1 MLEAHSRLWE
11 SGKLAR
17 HHDVRSTAVL
27 GVAILLCLV
36 LGCSSPPPELRVLET
51 PGLKHGAI
59 TGLRFRS
66 EDVGDGAL
74 LLTTRNE
81 DTPTSLDDAVYAY
94 DPARGILSL
103 ATVDAW
109 NDATGEVGDWCAMVR
124 GIASPPPRL
133 RRRKRKLA
141 ADGRTLDT
149 AGNVVLTFGPSPQQ
163 NYLAVLSAKDRWRF
177 PPIFPSLGGGP
188 GPPSGQHYHE
198 LFTIPEL
205 RRVGS
210 AVPLAITADSALQ
223 TCWSPDERFVI
234 YSDLEVKKIVIVRRD
249 KQGN

>member
-124 GIASPPPRL
+124 GIASPPSRL

-149 AGNVVLTFGPSPQQ
+149 AGNGGTYFWPITPTELPRRTIGERPM
-163 NYLAVLSAKDRWRF
+163 ALS
-177 PPIFPSLGGGP
+177 
-188 GPPSGQHYHE
+188 
-198 LFTIPEL
+198 
-205 RRVGS
+205 
-210 AVPLAITADSALQ
+210 
-223 TCWSPDERFVI
+223 
-234 YSDLEVKKIVIVRRD
+234 SDLSIPRWWARTAERPALSRAVYHTGAAARGKRCSVSDNCR
-249 KQGN
+249 